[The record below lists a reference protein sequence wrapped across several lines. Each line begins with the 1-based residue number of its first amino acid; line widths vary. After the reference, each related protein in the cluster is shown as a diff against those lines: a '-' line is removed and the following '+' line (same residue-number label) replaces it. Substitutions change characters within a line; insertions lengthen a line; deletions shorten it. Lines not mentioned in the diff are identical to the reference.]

1 MARTASKKTKSR
13 AKKVSPEVSA
23 AIKLFKASEEVE
35 SFYTYIHENKL
46 RSEAAILMS
55 TILQTLKP
63 QKKKRKVLQ

>member
-1 MARTASKKTKSR
+1 MARPASKKTK

-23 AIKLFKASEEVE
+23 AIKAFKATEEVE

-46 RSEAAILMS
+46 RAEASVLMS